1 MTKPGVRSL
10 IFVGALFIAAMV
22 INMHGLADFLPAK
35 LVTQIGHN
43 RESLGFAL
51 LMIPTIQWFRPWA
64 SRQRYEAVIV
74 GVYGLA
80 LIVFGWWML
89 HHSGWSSD
97 WYTYSESFFAAGVL
111 AWYVQPRRPMRWG
124 PWLTPVVF
132 VLIVIFFDTN
142 LVLDQ
147 AEDLVMIMLGP
158 LAFDVFDRR
167 ILDRSAPDRPGLRLG
182 WCVSLVAAVLVF
194 WKLAGIVR
202 PDLAGPIDYGIDYA
216 YRAAEAYWG
225 ILLVHIYF
233 SYWLG
238 RSWLDRKPNAADPAM
253 VAPPN
258 GQKPAPTA
266 TA

>member
-1 MTKPGVRSL
+1 MTKPGVRSF
-10 IFVGALFIAAMV
+10 IFLAAVFIVAMM
-22 INMHGLADFLPAK
+22 INQHDFAEFLPNSLA
-35 LVTQIGHN
+35 TQIGHN
-43 RESLGFAL
+43 RESLGFVL
-51 LMIPTIQWFRPWA
+51 LMVPTIQWFRPWA
-64 SRQRYEAVIV
+64 ARQRYEVVIV

-80 LIVFGWWML
+80 MVLFGWWML
-89 HHSGWSSD
+89 HHSGWSTD
-97 WYTYSESFFAAGVL
+97 FTTYSESFFAAGVL
-111 AWYVQPRRPMRWG
+111 AWYVQPRRPLRWG
-124 PWLTPVVF
+124 PWMSLVMFVLVVVF
-132 VLIVIFFDTN
+132 FNTD

-158 LAFDVFDRR
+158 VAFDVFDRR

-182 WCVSLVAAVLVF
+182 WCVSLVVAWFVF
-194 WKLAGIVR
+194 WRLAAIVR

-238 RSWLDRKPNAADPAM
+238 RSWLDRKPNAADPAL
-253 VAPPN
+253 ASPPN
-258 GQKPAPTA
+258 GQESAQTA

>member
-1 MTKPGVRSL
+1 MTKPGVRSFIFLAAVFIVAML
-10 IFVGALFIAAMV
+10 INF
-22 INMHGLADFLPAK
+22 HTLADLLPAK

-43 RESLGFAL
+43 RESLGFVL
-51 LMIPTIQWFRPWA
+51 LMVPTIQWFRPWA
-64 SRQRYEAVIV
+64 AQQRYEPVIV
-74 GVYGLA
+74 GAYGLA
-80 LIVFGWWML
+80 LILFGWWML

-97 WYTYSESFFAAGVL
+97 WYTYSESFFAAGAL
-111 AWYVQPRRPMRWG
+111 AWYVQPRRPLRWG

-132 VLIVIFFDTN
+132 VLIVVFYHTD

-158 LAFDVFDRR
+158 VAFDLFDRR

-182 WCVSLVAAVLVF
+182 WCVSLVAAALVF
-194 WKLAGIVR
+194 WKLAAIVR

-233 SYWLG
+233 SYWMG
-238 RSWLDRKPNAADPAM
+238 RSWLDRKPNAADPAL
-253 VAPPN
+253 ASPPN
-258 GQKPAPTA
+258 GQEPAQTTTA
-266 TA
+266 